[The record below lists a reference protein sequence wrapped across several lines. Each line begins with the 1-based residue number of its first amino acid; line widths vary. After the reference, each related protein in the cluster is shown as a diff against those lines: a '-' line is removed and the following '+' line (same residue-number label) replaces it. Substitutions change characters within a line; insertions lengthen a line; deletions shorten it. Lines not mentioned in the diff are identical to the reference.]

1 MNKKLN
7 RIWRQVTA
15 DKKRFGM
22 MVALVAVG
30 LLLWGRLILLE
41 KVPRVATADPDSAET
56 ETDPSPSEVRELP
69 TVAVDLPSGLTL
81 NPFALR
87 PDRYK
92 PVPVEETG
100 EEAVQPDRAHADELD
115 RREALLDHA
124 RELTLQ
130 GVIQA
135 ASPFA
140 VIDGVRVYVGD
151 TVGKFTVIELDPSQ
165 LKVKLRSQEFPDLV
179 VNLRMS
185 NG

>member
-7 RIWRQVTA
+7 RLWRQVTA
-15 DKKRFGM
+15 DKKRFGIM
-22 MVALVAVG
+22 LALVAVG

-41 KVPRVATADPDSAET
+41 EVPRVATADPDANEADT
-56 ETDPSPSEVRELP
+56 TPPPPAARALP
-69 TVAVDLPSGLTL
+69 TVAVDLPDALAL

-92 PVPVEETG
+92 PLPVEETG
-100 EEAVQPDRAHADELD
+100 EEPVQPDLAYADELD
-115 RREALLDHA
+115 RREALLDEA
-124 RELTLQ
+124 RGMVLQ

-135 ASPFA
+135 STPFA

-151 TVGKFTVIELDPSQ
+151 TVAGFIVIELDPRER
-165 LKVKLRSQEFPDLV
+165 KVKLQSEAFPDLV